1 MEHDNSERAILDVLK
16 DLSAEATIQR
26 RALEKLME
34 RDDEYEAP
42 VNYAQDIGGLSKHI
56 AALTSQIAALEN
68 SPAFAK
74 DGERILSIIRNATNK
89 GTGEIHTKLWA
100 SIRDLDGIARSLTK
114 GQKSEHHRHVQDDKQ
129 KRSFW
134 GGIALGSLA
143 IITVWMLWGY
153 ISGPTDA
160 DIAWLKT
167 RGGRDAQE
175 LAQLNNIS
183 WFLVC
188 TGDGW
193 RHVTGADGRKYCVGD
208 GKHGWVIP

>member
-26 RALEKLME
+26 KALEILVE
-34 RDDEYEAP
+34 RAAEYEVP
-42 VNYAQDIGGLSKHI
+42 VNYAQEIGGLSKHL

-100 SIRDLDGIARSLTK
+100 SIRDLDGIARSLTE

-134 GGIALGSLA
+134 GGIALGGLA
-143 IITVWMLWGY
+143 IITVWMLWVY
-153 ISGPTDA
+153 TFGPTDA
-160 DIAWLKT
+160 DIAWLQT
-167 RGGRDAQE
+167 PEGRDAQE
-175 LAQLNNIS
+175 LAQLNNVT
-183 WFLVC
+183 WFLDC
-188 TGDGW
+188 IGEGWKTGTTSKGQKICL
-193 RHVTGADGRKYCVGD
+193 ADGKT
-208 GKHGWVIP
+208 GWFIP

>member
-1 MEHDNSERAILDVLK
+1 LEHDNSDRAVLDVLK

-42 VNYAQDIGGLSKHI
+42 VNYAQEIGGLSKHI

-74 DGERILSIIRNATNK
+74 DGARILSIISNATNK
-89 GTGEIHTKLWA
+89 GTGEINTKLRA
-100 SIRDLDGIARSLTK
+100 SIRDLDGIAHSISE
-114 GQKSEHHRHVQDDKQ
+114 GQKSERFWHMQNNEL
-129 KRSFW
+129 KRNFW

-143 IITVWMLWGY
+143 IITVWMFWAY
-153 ISGPTDA
+153 ILGPTDA

-167 RGGRDAQE
+167 RGGRDAQAV
-175 LAQLNNIS
+175 AQLNNIS

-193 RHVTGADGRKYCVGD
+193 RHVTDVEGHKYCVGD

>member
-1 MEHDNSERAILDVLK
+1 
-16 DLSAEATIQR
+16 
-26 RALEKLME
+26 
-34 RDDEYEAP
+34 
-42 VNYAQDIGGLSKHI
+42 
-56 AALTSQIAALEN
+56 LTSQIAALEN

-74 DGERILSIIRNATNK
+74 DGERILSIISNATNK
-89 GTGEIHTKLWA
+89 GTGEIDTKLRA
-100 SIRDLDGIARSLTK
+100 SIRDFDGIAHSISE
-114 GQKSEHHRHVQDDKQ
+114 GQKSEHYRNVQDG
-129 KRSFW
+129 RLERNFW

-143 IITVWMLWGY
+143 IITVWMFWAY

-167 RGGRDAQE
+167 REGRDAQVV
-175 LAQLNNIS
+175 AQLNNIS

-193 RHVTGADGRKYCVGD
+193 RHVTDVEGRKYCVGD